1 MVPEIWSMTHRIF
14 CHFGPFFA
22 LLQKTTQKQHKKSKF
37 WKTEKKNPQRYYH
50 FTHVYHKWQSY
61 NVWLLR
67 YEVWWTEFFAILDY
81 FLHFY
86 PLNNPK
92 NQNFE
97 KLKKNTW
104 RYHHFKQVYQYH
116 DHMLNCSLD
125 MACNGFNYF
134 SV

>member
-37 WKTEKKNPQRYYH
+37 WKTEKKTPRDII
-50 FTHVYHKWQSY
+50 
-61 NVWLLR
+61 
-67 YEVWWTEFFAILDY
+67 ILHMCTINDNHTMY
-81 FLHFY
+81 GSWDM
-86 PLNNPK
+86 K
-92 NQNFE
+92 CDGQNFLSFWTIFCTFIPLTTR
-97 KLKKNTW
+97 KIKILKNWKKNTW